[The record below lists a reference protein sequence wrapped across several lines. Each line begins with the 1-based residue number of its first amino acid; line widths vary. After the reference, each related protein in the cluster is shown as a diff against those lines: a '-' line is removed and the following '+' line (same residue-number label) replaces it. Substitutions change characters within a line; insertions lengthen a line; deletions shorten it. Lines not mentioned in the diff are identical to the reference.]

1 MNNCFQGTAGMSMK
15 RPLII
20 LATSLTLAAGPLQA
34 EHESDRTGNTPF
46 TKENIGKA
54 LGAAAGA
61 LLGSQVGSGRGK
73 LAAVA
78 IGTLAGYWV
87 GGRVGEYL
95 TRRDQAGIAYS
106 THRALETGRT
116 QTWRNPDTGVA
127 TRVSVRDAGGT
138 GGRRGRSPLGEV
150 PTLELID
157 RFYIADANV
166 NVRGG
171 PSTEYVILYRLAQG
185 ERVPVVGRVVDT
197 EWLMIAEQGAGNG
210 FVYEP
215 LFTPSHESDNAIRD
229 TMGTGET
236 FATYDVESRECR
248 IITQEVTLSDGT
260 IRTHEFKA
268 CQQPDGTWME
278 V

>member
-1 MNNCFQGTAGMSMK
+1 MK
-15 RPLII
+15 PRL
-20 LATSLTLAAGPLQA
+20 LVTLAAGLCLAAGPALA
-34 EHESDRTGNTPF
+34 EHESSPERDGNTPF

-54 LGAAAGA
+54 VGAAAGA
-61 LLGSQVGSGRGK
+61 LLGTQIGSGRGK

-87 GGRVGEYL
+87 GGKVGEHL
-95 TRRDQAGIAYS
+95 SRRDQAGIAYS
-106 THRALETGRT
+106 THQALETGET
-116 QTWRNPDTGVA
+116 QTWRNPDTGVS
-127 TRVSVRDAGGT
+127 TRVSVRDAGA
-138 GGRRGRSPLGEV
+138 GGEGRGLAPLGRA
-150 PTLELID
+150 PALELIN

-185 ERVPVVGRVVDT
+185 ERIPVVGRVADS

-215 LFTPSHESDNAIRD
+215 LFTPSDESANAIRD
-229 TMGTGET
+229 VMRTGET
-236 FATYDVESRECR
+236 VATYDVESRECR
-248 IITQEVTLSDGT
+248 IINQEVVMPDGAT
-260 IRTHEFKA
+260 RTHEFKA
-268 CQQPDGTWME
+268 CRQSDGTWME

>member
-1 MNNCFQGTAGMSMK
+1 MVKRTLTILAASACLTAG
-15 RPLII
+15 PAL
-20 LATSLTLAAGPLQA
+20 A
-34 EHESDRTGNTPF
+34 EHESGRENNTLDELL
-46 TKENIGKA
+46 TQENIGKA

-87 GGRVGEYL
+87 GGRIGERL
-95 TRRDQAGIAYS
+95 SRRDQAGIAYT
-106 THRALETGRT
+106 THQALETGRT

-127 TRVSVRDAGGT
+127 TQVSVRDAGPGE
-138 GGRRGRSPLGEV
+138 GRRGLEPLGQA

-185 ERVPVVGRVVDT
+185 ERVPVVGRVADS
-197 EWLMIAEQGAGNG
+197 EWLMIAERGAGNG
-210 FVYEP
+210 FVYGP
-215 LFTPSHESDNAIRD
+215 LFTPSGESGNAIRD
-229 TMGTGET
+229 VMRTGET
-236 FATYDVESRECR
+236 FDTYEVQNRECR
-248 IITQEVTLSDGT
+248 VITQEVVMPDGAT
-260 IRTHEFKA
+260 RSHEFTA
-268 CQQPDGTWME
+268 CRQPDGTWME